1 MKIWLKL
8 LIGSIAGVVLA
19 IVLPATTGIV
29 SVFDFL
35 STLFV
40 RIGRFVLFP
49 MVFFSLC
56 IGTYELTREKR
67 TLAVYR
73 RSILYLLGA
82 SALLA
87 VIGVLSC
94 VVVSPTRI
102 PIPVEEAEPLVRLT
116 LPELLL
122 SLFPANLFGVFT
134 GSADVLLP
142 LMVLGL
148 VLGFSMDFD
157 NVAPRLLIQLSD
169 SLSRTFYHVNALVS
183 ELIAVGMIALA
194 ASFVLELRTA
204 DLAPFRQLVTI
215 LSVDTIIVVFGVL
228 PLLLYWLGDKEPPY
242 KWIYGALGPALAAFV
257 SGDVSFALGQLT
269 RAGKE
274 SYGVPRAV
282 GSAVYPLFAFFGRA
296 GTALVSG
303 VTFVL
308 VLRSYSSLEIGL
320 LGVLWVMLMS
330 FLVSLLLG
338 SAPGN
343 GALVALAMLCG
354 LYGKGLQDAYLIM
367 KPVVTLLVAYGA
379 LLDMVVAACAGLLV
393 GRSHPEWKNVEA
405 KDFL

>member
-8 LIGSIAGVVLA
+8 LIGSIVGVALA

-40 RIGRFVLFP
+40 RIGRFVVFP
-49 MVFFSLC
+49 LVFFSLC

-73 RSILYLLGA
+73 QSVIFLLGA
-82 SALLA
+82 CAMLA
-87 VIGVLSC
+87 ILGVLSC
-94 VVVSPTRI
+94 VIVSPTRI

-148 VLGFSMDFD
+148 ILGFSMDFD
-157 NVAPRLLIQLSD
+157 NVAPRLLIQFAD

-183 ELIAVGMIALA
+183 ELIGIGLIAMS
-194 ASFVLELRTA
+194 ASLVLELRLH
-204 DLAPFRQLVTI
+204 DLTPFRQLITI
-215 LSVDTIIVVFGVL
+215 LSVNTVIVVFGVF
-228 PLLLYWLGDKEPPY
+228 PLMLYWLGDKEPPY
-242 KWIYGALGPALAAFV
+242 RWVYAALGPAIAGFV
-257 SGDVSFALGQLT
+257 SGDVYFALGQLT
-269 RAGKE
+269 RTGKE
-274 SYGVPRAV
+274 SFGVPRTV
-282 GSAVYPLFAFFGRA
+282 GSAVYPLFTFFGRA
-296 GTALVSG
+296 GTALVTG

-308 VLRSYSSLEIGL
+308 ILRSYSSLEFGAL
-320 LGVLWVMLMS
+320 EVLKLMLMT
-330 FLVSLLLG
+330 FVVSLLLG

-343 GALVALAMLCG
+343 GALVALAVLCG
-354 LYGKGLQDAYLIM
+354 LYGRGRQDAYLIV
-367 KPVVTLLVAYGA
+367 KPVLPLLVAYGA
-379 LLDMVVAACAGLLV
+379 FLDVITAAFAGLLV
-393 GRSHPEWKNVEA
+393 GRTHPEWKSVEA